1 MKLNTASRTA
11 QYMALF
17 RAVESNRREKSRLF
31 YDPFAIS
38 FLDRDLRLLANL
50 SKIAI
55 LQDVIPT
62 IIHLNGV
69 GAISSGIARTKYI
82 DDKLEMTV
90 QEGIKQVI
98 ILGAGFDTR
107 ALRLE
112 SLKNIPVL
120 EIDHPSTSNFK
131 IVRLRTSFQYLPK
144 KVSYCQANFQE
155 QTLDEIADLYK
166 INFDLPTTIIWEGV
180 TNYLSVESVSQ
191 TFQFTRKF
199 SESLSIIFTYID
211 KKVLEAPESFEGTQK
226 LFKRLRQDEEVWSFG
241 FLPEELPSYVK
252 QYGLS
257 LIEDLNATEYR
268 KRYMPERKSI
278 SKGYEFYR
286 IAFAKR

>member
-1 MKLNTASRTA
+1 
-11 QYMALF
+11 MALF
-17 RAVESNRREKSRLF
+17 RAVESNRRKNSRLF
-31 YDPFAIS
+31 YDPFAIR
-38 FLDRDLRLLANL
+38 FLDKDLQLLANL
-50 SKIAI
+50 SRAPI

-62 IIHLNGV
+62 VIHLNGI

-82 DDKLEMTV
+82 DDKLEMTI

-107 ALRLE
+107 ALRLP
-112 SLKNIPVL
+112 SLQNILVL

-131 IVRLRTSFQYLPK
+131 IARLGCSLQYLHK
-144 KVSYCQANFQE
+144 NVSYYQVDFQE
-155 QTLDEIADLYK
+155 QTLDEMADIYK
-166 INFDLPTTIIWEGV
+166 INFDLPTTILWEGV
-180 TNYLSVESVSQ
+180 TNYLSAESVSQ

-199 SESLSIIFTYID
+199 SESLHIIFTYIN
-211 KKVLEAPESFEGTQK
+211 KKVLETPEIFDGTQK
-226 LFKRLRQDEEVWSFG
+226 MFKRLRQDEEVWTFG
-241 FLPEELPSYVK
+241 FSPEELPSYLK
-252 QYGLS
+252 RYNLS

-286 IAFAKR
+286 IAYAKR